1 MIVRGGTVVL
11 PGAVPVAADVAVE
24 DGVIAAIGPE
34 LEGDGEEL
42 DARGLH
48 VLPGAIDVHVHFNE
62 PGRADWEGW
71 ETGTSALAAG
81 GATACVEMPLN
92 AHPPTVDGAA
102 FDAKV
107 AAARASAKVDFAL
120 WGGLV
125 PGPLERMDELAE
137 RGVAGFKAFMC
148 DTGIDDFDAV
158 DDDQLGAGME
168 RAAALGLP
176 VLVHAERPAEL
187 RPMDGDDW
195 RAWVASRPPQAELA
209 AIERAIALAEQA
221 GCSLHV
227 VHVSTGAGVAAV
239 AEARARGVDVT
250 CETCPHYLALTEDDL
265 ERLGT
270 LAKCAPPL
278 RAAAERDA
286 LWEHLARGRI
296 ALVASD
302 HSPCPPAMKAGGF
315 AKAWGGIAG
324 AQSTLAAAAPRG
336 RGARPAARGAR
347 RARHGRARPPL
358 RAAQGPPGAGRR
370 RRPRARRP
378 ARRARRRALRPP
390 PREPVRGPPLRAR
403 VVRTLLRGPHRVR
416 GRPRRARRARP
427 PAHPDQETPMSDLTI
442 TAGPFAFEARWERED
457 APKTCEAFE
466 ALLPFRQKI
475 IHVRWSGE
483 SAWIPLGDMSTG
495 LAFENHTSHPAPGE
509 ILLYPGGYS
518 ETEILFPYGGTLFA
532 SKMGQ
537 LAGNHFLTI
546 TKGGEQLRELG
557 RTVLWEGALDIVF
570 DRK

>member
-1 MIVRGGTVVL
+1 MRGGTVVL
-11 PGAVPVAADVAVE
+11 PGAVLIQADIAIE
-24 DGVIAAIGPE
+24 DGAIAAIGPD
-34 LEGDGEEL
+34 LEASGEEV

-48 VLPGAIDVHVHFNE
+48 VLPGAIDAHVHFNE
-62 PGRADWEGW
+62 PGRTDWEGW

-102 FDAKV
+102 FDAKA

-125 PGPLERMDELAE
+125 PGPLERMDELAQ

-187 RPMDGDDW
+187 REIDGSDW
-195 RAWVASRPPQAELA
+195 RAWVASRPPQAELS
-209 AIERAIALAEQA
+209 AIERAIGLAEET

-239 AEARARGVDVT
+239 TEARTRGSDIT
-250 CETCPHYLALTEDDL
+250 CETCPHYLALTEEDM

-278 RAAAERDA
+278 RPAAERDA

-302 HSPCPPAMKAGGF
+302 HSPCPPAMKEGGF
-315 AKAWGGIAG
+315 AAAWGGIAG
-324 AQSTLAAAAPRG
+324 AQSTLAVLLHEGAERG
-336 RGARPAARGAR
+336 IGPAVLADRITGA
-347 RARHGRARPPL
+347 
-358 RAAQGPPGAGRR
+358 
-370 RRPRARRP
+370 P
-378 ARRARRRALRPP
+378 ARRFNLPKGRLEPGADADLALVDLREAHAAEPHDRHRANPFAGR
-390 PREPVRGPPLRAR
+390 PLRAR
-403 VVRTLLRGPHRVR
+403 VVRTLLRGRTVFEDGRV
-416 GRPRRARRARP
+416 
-427 PAHPDQETPMSDLTI
+427 
-442 TAGPFAFEARWERED
+442 
-457 APKTCEAFE
+457 
-466 ALLPFRQKI
+466 
-475 IHVRWSGE
+475 
-483 SAWIPLGDMSTG
+483 
-495 LAFENHTSHPAPGE
+495 APGAHGR
-509 ILLYPGGYS
+509 LLKPGS
-518 ETEILFPYGGTLFA
+518 TDDP
-532 SKMGQ
+532 
-537 LAGNHFLTI
+537 
-546 TKGGEQLRELG
+546 
-557 RTVLWEGALDIVF
+557 
-570 DRK
+570 

>member
-11 PGAVPVAADVAVE
+11 PGAVPVAADVAIE
-24 DGVIAAIGPE
+24 DGLIAAIGPE
-34 LEGDGEEL
+34 LKGDGDEL

-48 VLPGAIDVHVHFNE
+48 VLPGAIDAHVHFNE

-71 ETGTSALAAG
+71 ATGTSALAAG

-125 PGPLERMDELAE
+125 PGPLDRMDELAE
-137 RGVAGFKAFMC
+137 RGAAGFKAFMC

-187 RPMDGDDW
+187 RPMDGGGW

-209 AIERAIALAEQA
+209 AIDRAIALAEQA

-239 AEARARGVDVT
+239 AEARTRGADVT

-324 AQSTLAAAAPRG
+324 AQSTLAVLLG
-336 RGARPAARGAR
+336 EGAARGL
-347 RARHGRARPPL
+347 PV
-358 RAAQGPPGAGRR
+358 AALAELVTGA
-370 RRPRARRP
+370 P
-378 ARRARRRALRPP
+378 ARRFSLRTGRLEPGADADLALVDLRGEHAAEPLDRHRANPFAGR
-390 PREPVRGPPLRAR
+390 PLRAR
-403 VVRTLLRGPHRVR
+403 VVRTLLRGQTTYEDGRV
-416 GRPRRARRARP
+416 
-427 PAHPDQETPMSDLTI
+427 
-442 TAGPFAFEARWERED
+442 
-457 APKTCEAFE
+457 
-466 ALLPFRQKI
+466 
-475 IHVRWSGE
+475 
-483 SAWIPLGDMSTG
+483 
-495 LAFENHTSHPAPGE
+495 APGA
-509 ILLYPGGYS
+509 PGR
-518 ETEILFPYGGTLFA
+518 L
-532 SKMGQ
+532 
-537 LAGNHFLTI
+537 I
-546 TKGGEQLRELG
+546 TPTR
-557 RTVLWEGALDIVF
+557 RHP
-570 DRK
+570 

>member
-11 PGAVPVAADVAVE
+11 PGAVPVEADVAIE
-24 DGVIAAIGPE
+24 DGLIAGIGPQ
-34 LEGDGEEL
+34 LEPSGEEV

-48 VLPGAIDVHVHFNE
+48 VFPGAVDAHVHFNE
-62 PGRADWEGW
+62 PGRSDWEGW

-102 FDAKV
+102 FDAKL

-125 PGPLERMDELAE
+125 PGPIERMDELAQ

-158 DDDQLGAGME
+158 DDDQLAAGME

-195 RAWVASRPPQAELA
+195 RAWVASRPPQAEVA
-209 AIERAIALAEQA
+209 AIERAIALADAA

-239 AEARARGVDVT
+239 AEARWRGADVT

-278 RAAAERDA
+278 RPAADRDA
-286 LWEHLARGRI
+286 LWERLARGHI

-302 HSPCPPAMKAGGF
+302 HSPCPPAMKEGAFTG
-315 AKAWGGIAG
+315 AWGGIAG
-324 AQSTLAAAAPRG
+324 CQSLLGLVLERLPPAAAAAVTSANVAVRFGLPK
-336 RGARPAARGAR
+336 AR
-347 RARHGRARPPL
+347 L
-358 RAAQGPPGAGRR
+358 EPGADADLVLIDMRERHAPELLDRHRLSPFAGR
-370 RRPRARRP
+370 
-378 ARRARRRALRPP
+378 
-390 PREPVRGPPLRAR
+390 PLKGR
-403 VVRTLLRGPHRVR
+403 VVRTLVR
-416 GRPRRARRARP
+416 GTTVYRDGRIVA
-427 PAHPDQETPMSDLTI
+427 E
-442 TAGPFAFEARWERED
+442 
-457 APKTCEAFE
+457 
-466 ALLPFRQKI
+466 
-475 IHVRWSGE
+475 
-483 SAWIPLGDMSTG
+483 PLGR
-495 LAFENHTSHPAPGE
+495 
-509 ILLYPGGYS
+509 LLTP
-518 ETEILFPYGGTLFA
+518 
-532 SKMGQ
+532 
-537 LAGNHFLTI
+537 
-546 TKGGEQLRELG
+546 TKGP
-557 RTVLWEGALDIVF
+557 A
-570 DRK
+570 